1 MSYGP
6 TPPPPPKPPKPRKP
20 RAPKPPKSPWDE
32 QDTNKAAGQPV
43 NKRPTHY
50 ADGLDTG
57 P

>member
-32 QDTNKAAGQPV
+32 QDTRAAAGQGI
-43 NKRPTHY
+43 KRPKHY